1 MSIIETFDK
10 NKEFEGI
17 YEDIDSL
24 IFNNLNYL
32 ELINLVET
40 SPRFMKSNYIKNKI
54 LKLEQEREEFI
65 NQYFS
70 DELIE
75 LFGGIKTMK
84 TFNLIKKEDFK
95 DKWIG
100 IDYIDCIY
108 YKDLDDTINMGIDK
122 FDRPYV
128 VFVAFKNFENKYL
141 GTKKYCQPYVECL
154 FQRYTARENSWANGG
169 DNIFNIYG
177 GYFFNGNNK
186 LQNYFKENL
195 NAIIE
200 SRKNNDFNIHIKEK
214 FKYSTYEKK
223 VLTSKIIKET
233 HIHSGLRFFQD
244 YKQKNMHK
252 Y

>member
-1 MSIIETFDK
+1 MNIFEYFNK

-32 ELINLVET
+32 EFINLVET

-65 NQYFS
+65 NRYFS

-141 GTKKYCQPYVECL
+141 GKEKYCYPYVECL
-154 FQRYTARENSWANGG
+154 FQRYTTGDKSWANGG

-177 GYFFNGNNK
+177 GYFFKRNNK
-186 LQNYFKENL
+186 LQNYLKKNL

-200 SRKNNDFNIHIKEK
+200 SKIMILI
-214 FKYSTYEKK
+214 YILKK
-223 VLTSKIIKET
+223 I
-233 HIHSGLRFFQD
+233 
-244 YKQKNMHK
+244 
-252 Y
+252 

>member
-84 TFNLIKKEDFK
+84 TLLSFI
-95 DKWIG
+95 
-100 IDYIDCIY
+100 
-108 YKDLDDTINMGIDK
+108 
-122 FDRPYV
+122 R
-128 VFVAFKNFENKYL
+128 
-141 GTKKYCQPYVECL
+141 
-154 FQRYTARENSWANGG
+154 
-169 DNIFNIYG
+169 
-177 GYFFNGNNK
+177 
-186 LQNYFKENL
+186 
-195 NAIIE
+195 
-200 SRKNNDFNIHIKEK
+200 
-214 FKYSTYEKK
+214 
-223 VLTSKIIKET
+223 
-233 HIHSGLRFFQD
+233 
-244 YKQKNMHK
+244 
-252 Y
+252 